1 MTNTLHRSPLG
12 HIVIAAAA
20 LLGTAV
26 SFGATTSPAYAAAP
40 GAFYEA
46 QLAAPLD
53 GSKVQIQ
60 NGVAWKCDGADC
72 RGSAGGSRADVVC
85 ARLARKF
92 GEVASFAV
100 KGQELD
106 AEALAKC
113 NGEKGTPLARK

>member
-1 MTNTLHRSPLG
+1 MTRTLNRSPLG
-12 HIVIAAAA
+12 TIVIAAAA

-26 SFGATTSPAYAAAP
+26 TFGATTSPAYAAS
-40 GAFYEA
+40 GAFYQA

-53 GSKVQIQ
+53 GAKVQIQ

-72 RGSAGGSRADVVC
+72 RGSAGGSRAEVVC

-92 GEVASFAV
+92 GEVTAFAV
-100 KGQELD
+100 KGEALD

-113 NGEKGTPLARK
+113 NGETSKAVARR

>member
-1 MTNTLHRSPLG
+1 MTNTFNRSPLG
-12 HIVIAAAA
+12 SIVFAAAA

-26 SFGATTSPAYAAAP
+26 SFGATTSPAYAAS

-53 GSKVQIQ
+53 GAKVQIQ

-72 RGSAGGSRADVVC
+72 RGSAGGSRAEVVC

-92 GEVASFAV
+92 GEVTAFAV
-100 KGQELD
+100 KGESLD

-113 NGEKGTPLARK
+113 NGEMTKAVARR

>member
-1 MTNTLHRSPLG
+1 MTNTFNRSPLG
-12 HIVIAAAA
+12 SIVFAAAA

-26 SFGATTSPAYAAAP
+26 SFGATTSPAYAAS
-40 GAFYEA
+40 GACYEA

-53 GSKVQIQ
+53 GAKVQIQ

-72 RGSAGGSRADVVC
+72 RGSAGGSRAEVVC

-92 GEVASFAV
+92 GEVTAFAV
-100 KGQELD
+100 KGESLD

-113 NGEKGTPLARK
+113 NGEMTKAVARR